1 MFLLVA
7 AISLVFYGN
16 EAVIPRCFSC
26 FSVSVITSQ
35 CCVTFEF
42 VGQSQRNL
50 KGIAK
55 TSLEKIKLCSI
66 AMSQPIVPAASG
78 YVCVYLSIL
87 LYYTIVSS
95 VLKGTST
102 IPSVCWV

>member
-1 MFLLVA
+1 MLLLVA

-16 EAVIPRCFSC
+16 EAVIPQCFSC
-26 FSVSVITSQ
+26 FSVSVITSHRFI
-35 CCVTFEF
+35 TSEF

-66 AMSQPIVPAASG
+66 AMSLPMVHAASG

-87 LYYTIVSS
+87 LCYTIVSS
-95 VLKGTST
+95 VLKGTSS